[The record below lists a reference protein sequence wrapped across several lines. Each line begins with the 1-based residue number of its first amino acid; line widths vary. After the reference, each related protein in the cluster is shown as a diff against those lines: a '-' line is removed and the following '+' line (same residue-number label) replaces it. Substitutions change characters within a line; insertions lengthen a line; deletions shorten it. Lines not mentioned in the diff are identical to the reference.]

1 MRNLFLLS
9 LFVPIVGMAQNVW
22 ERPDIANS
30 SVTDVQ
36 EKVKQEKPNP
46 DAKYLVGAVTEVEG
60 KVEWT
65 LDVDVPGK
73 DAQLIYDQMLVCL
86 NDLTKSANQ
95 LEGSCVSLVNKQ
107 EHVIV
112 ASIKEWLVFKD
123 QFLVLDRTKFFYTL
137 MATCNDN
144 HLTLKMM
151 RLAYRYEEDRPHG
164 LGSMKAEDIIS
175 DKNALNRKQTKL
187 LPGMAKFRRK
197 TVDRKD
203 YLFEHIRTF
212 ILKQ

>member
-1 MRNLFLLS
+1 MRNLILLS
-9 LFVPIVGMAQNVW
+9 LFLPVAGMAQNVW

-30 SVTDVQ
+30 SVSGQQ
-36 EKVKQEKPNP
+36 EAVKQEKPNP
-46 DAKYLVGAVTEVEG
+46 DAKYLKGAVTEVDG
-60 KVEWT
+60 RIEWT

-86 NDLTKSANQ
+86 NDLTKSNNQ

-107 EHVIV
+107 EHIIV

-123 QFLVLDRTKFFYTL
+123 PVLSLDRTKFFYTL
-137 MATCNDN
+137 KATCTDN
-144 HLTLKMM
+144 HLSLTMM
-151 RLAYRYEEDRPHG
+151 RLVYRYEEDRPHG
-164 LGSMKAEDIIS
+164 LGTVKAEDIIS

-187 LPGMAKFRRK
+187 LPGLAKFRRK

-203 YLFEHIRTF
+203 YLFEQIKTY
-212 ILKQ
+212 ILK